1 LNSGGRILLV
11 ESERFTP
18 YEPLKYASTKVGS
31 LHMIEATDP
40 VLVAKNLKKRYE
52 DINAVNGISF
62 EVRRGEIF
70 GMLGPNGAGKTT
82 TVEILEGMR
91 DADSGEAYVNGIN
104 VKENPT
110 AVKAIIGVQLQQNA
124 FFDNLNLAE
133 IVELYAQLY
142 DSSVDPIEILSRVGL
157 ADRKGAMYKQLSG
170 GQKQRLS
177 IAVALVNDPVVLFLD
192 EPTTGLDPQARRSLW
207 ALIQGIQKAG
217 STIVLTTHYMEEAE
231 ELCDRIAI
239 VENGEI
245 IALDTPDALIDQ
257 LLDSG
262 FKPNKRTREATL
274 DDVFLNLTG
283 HELRD

>member
-1 LNSGGRILLV
+1 
-11 ESERFTP
+11 
-18 YEPLKYASTKVGS
+18 
-31 LHMIEATDP
+31 MIEATDP
-40 VLVAKNLKKRYE
+40 VIVAKNLKKRYE